1 MVIFIYVIVGN
12 PLKNRYV
19 YLKLARNSIFSSYAG
34 RLQTAW
40 PGRKQGAPVM
50 AATWGVRPLR
60 YNDFQM
66 DNIETKQVNIPLLN

>member
-40 PGRKQGAPVM
+40 PGRKQGAQVM

-60 YNDFQM
+60 Y
-66 DNIETKQVNIPLLN
+66 IPPLLIEK